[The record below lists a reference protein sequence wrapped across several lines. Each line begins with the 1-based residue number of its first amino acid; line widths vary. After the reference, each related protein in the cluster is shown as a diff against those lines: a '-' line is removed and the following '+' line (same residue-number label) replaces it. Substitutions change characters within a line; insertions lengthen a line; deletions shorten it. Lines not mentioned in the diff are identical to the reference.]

1 MVSIMKRSK
10 LFLILTALI
19 TFSCVSKNVDAAN
32 NNILDHAILVN
43 VNGKKITRSQLD
55 TMGLI
60 LFKMN
65 YPNRDE
71 NSINEAELE
80 ALSAGA
86 MKELIITFLTEDEY
100 KKIMEDDEPSNDF
113 DITTVQVERELKTM
127 GIGRLK
133 NKPLAERYAR
143 SKIMRR
149 NIVYATRSNMD
160 ASPREVKK
168 FYLKHKKTVFT
179 GQRMIRIRELFLSSD
194 KSNAELSKKQAYM
207 LYDNLK
213 KNSIAKRISLFPEM
227 AKEFSRDKFAKNGG
241 LIVTGTP
248 GNFFPQEHDF
258 VKPDGT
264 TFFPKEMIQAIHDL
278 NAKGDIIITKSA
290 RGWHILLLE
299 EIKGGKKIP
308 FAKAKKIIEGYL
320 GDSKYEKA
328 YIDWLKSKVKKNIIT
343 WNDGD
348 PFTPEK
354 ITSVAS
360 KEESLRFLRTQ
371 MQIFIQQ
378 ENESKKRR

>member
-1 MVSIMKRSK
+1 MVPIMKRSK
-10 LFLILTALI
+10 LFLILTTLI
-19 TFSCVSKNVDAAN
+19 TFSCISQNINAAN
-32 NNILDHAILVN
+32 NDILDHAILVN

-60 LFKMN
+60 IFKMS
-65 YPNRDE
+65 YPDRDE

-80 ALSAGA
+80 TLSANA

-100 KKIMEDDEPSNDF
+100 KKIMNDDEPSNDF
-113 DITTVQVERELKTM
+113 DITTTQVERELKTM
-127 GIGRLK
+127 RIGRLK
-133 NKPLAERYAR
+133 NNPLAERYAR

-168 FYLKHKKTVFT
+168 FYLKNRKTVFT

-194 KSNAELSKKQAYM
+194 KSNEKLSKKQAYM
-207 LYDNLK
+207 LYNNLR
-213 KNSIAKRISLFPEM
+213 KNPITKRISLFPEM
-227 AKEFSRDKFAKNGG
+227 AKEFSKDKFAKNGG

-258 VKPDGT
+258 VRPDGT
-264 TFFPKEMIQAIHDL
+264 TYFPKEMIQAIHDL
-278 NAKGDIIITKSA
+278 NARGDVIITRSDK
-290 RGWHILLLE
+290 GWHIILLE

-308 FAKAKKIIEGYL
+308 FSQAKKIIEGYI
-320 GDSKYEKA
+320 GDLKYENA

-348 PFTPEK
+348 PFPPEK

-360 KEESLRFLRTQ
+360 SEESLRFLRAQ
-371 MQIFIQQ
+371 MQIYIQQ
-378 ENESKKRR
+378 EKESKKRR